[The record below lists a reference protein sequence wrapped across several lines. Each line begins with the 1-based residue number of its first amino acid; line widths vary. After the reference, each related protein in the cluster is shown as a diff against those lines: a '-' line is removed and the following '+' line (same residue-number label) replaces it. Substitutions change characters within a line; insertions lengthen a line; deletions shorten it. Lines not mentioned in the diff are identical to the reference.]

1 MDSSQLVDQHLM
13 GLLALADANTTA
25 ARDHFAYALRS
36 AARECDLYRGF
47 AACEPGQLASDDSV
61 LAIYLTRRTFGHTTH
76 RAFVKDHTDRRDP
89 GPTPKLESVAYLPQ
103 CQYNA
108 QFFGVTFPIT
118 FLGNVSAAAAAVY
131 INRGDFRKA
140 RSVLDAAPSG
150 QWGVKLAE
158 AMLYYRTQRWSDVI
172 DNATPLQNAAMVDAH
187 GNIAEGDD
195 RQPKPNV
202 LYQNLAYLML
212 GTAQAHLGFT
222 EDAKDSLNPL
232 LTTSRYPQIRA
243 EAHRIVGLIAR
254 FAGDEELAQKH
265 FGTGISLSR
274 SDDLMR
280 AHSTRG
286 EVLRH
291 TSTDMIDNRTDY
303 WDATTEPSL
312 QDAQASELDAT
323 RAALLAR
330 AEAELDRQIGM
341 TSVKESVRQMR
352 NTLRVDAELSAREF
366 ETTKRSHHMMFVGPP
381 GTGKTTIGRIW
392 ADTLAGLGVCRTP
405 KIIEVTRK
413 DLVAEYRGQ
422 SGPKTLAK
430 IEEALG
436 GVLFIDEAYDLVQ
449 TSDGQPDVLGQEAV
463 NVLLTEMENRRDD
476 LVVIIAGYEA
486 DLRRFL
492 EANEDLASRFT
503 KTIRFQSY
511 TPEEIADIAEVVATG
526 AHRYID
532 DDGKKAIIEI
542 ARRMSPAAHA
552 PGNNLVDK
560 AGNGR
565 FARRIIEKAEGFK
578 STRFASLDLSVMS
591 DRELRTLTAEDIDA
605 AAREIYDEIR

>member
-1 MDSSQLVDQHLM
+1 M
-13 GLLALADANTTA
+13 AP
-25 ARDHFAYALRS
+25 RS
-36 AARECDLYRGF
+36 
-47 AACEPGQLASDDSV
+47 
-61 LAIYLTRRTFGHTTH
+61 
-76 RAFVKDHTDRRDP
+76 
-89 GPTPKLESVAYLPQ
+89 
-103 CQYNA
+103 
-108 QFFGVTFPIT
+108 
-118 FLGNVSAAAAAVY
+118 
-131 INRGDFRKA
+131 
-140 RSVLDAAPSG
+140 
-150 QWGVKLAE
+150 
-158 AMLYYRTQRWSDVI
+158 
-172 DNATPLQNAAMVDAH
+172 
-187 GNIAEGDD
+187 
-195 RQPKPNV
+195 
-202 LYQNLAYLML
+202 
-212 GTAQAHLGFT
+212 
-222 EDAKDSLNPL
+222 
-232 LTTSRYPQIRA
+232 LTTKT
-243 EAHRIVGLIAR
+243 RISGYQMLVRRIEGLIAR
-254 FAGDEELAQKH
+254 FADDEEPAQK
-265 FGTGISLSR
+265 
-274 SDDLMR
+274 
-280 AHSTRG
+280 
-286 EVLRH
+286 
-291 TSTDMIDNRTDY
+291 
-303 WDATTEPSL
+303 

-605 AAREIYDEIR
+605 AAREIYEEIR